1 MKPPFKDDDPAAPGL
16 TRRETDVLRLIAQE
30 YSTAEIAGQ
39 LSVSIPTIESHRRN
53 LMIKLNARNLAGL
66 VKYAMKHG
74 LV

>member
-1 MKPPFKDDDPAAPGL
+1 MKTPLKDEDPAL

-30 YSTAEIAGQ
+30 YSTAEIADQ
-39 LSVSIPTIESHRRN
+39 LSVSVPTVETHRRN

-66 VKYAMKHG
+66 VKYAVKRG